1 MRALRRTMAERRA
14 HVRVRPAA
22 DYDVRVELREGMFAV
37 RLSVADL
44 SVGGL
49 GLVVDEMFAN
59 KVHGDVLV
67 LQVSLPEG
75 PSFTTKAE
83 VRYTSRVVGGKCGVC
98 WVGLQG
104 DEQARVSRAVAEL
117 LERGH
122 SA

>member
-1 MRALRRTMAERRA
+1 M
-14 HVRVRPAA
+14 RVRPAA

-37 RLSVADL
+37 RLSVADI

-49 GLVVDEMFAN
+49 GLAVDEMFVN
-59 KVHGDVLV
+59 KVHGDVLT

-75 PSFTTKAE
+75 PSFTAKAE
-83 VRYTSRVVGGKCGVC
+83 IRYTSRVVGGKCGVS
-98 WVGLQG
+98 WVGLRD